1 MKKIKLKTLYLIG
14 IITIGLI
21 GLGIGSTYAMFTTSI
36 EIDNPISLSTTLTSE
51 SDVIETFDVEVAAG
65 GNKEIPLTINNTSN
79 SKLNYS
85 VWYITSAS
93 DIEMGTKLSNS
104 DSSPS
109 SSTIASGETK
119 KVYVQIKNNSTNSI
133 KVTLGVSSST
143 SNIVLSSSMT
153 MVPNTELAFGKNLL
167 EHITNLYNDNTKTTV
182 TNNSITYNYAT
193 SVNLMND
200 RLGSS
205 TTDINGGNIRYYG
218 SNPNN
223 YIYFNCSDYS
233 NQNAETCELWRI
245 IGVFD
250 GKVKIMR
257 STPIESLARDRTQSS
272 ISSPEYNAN
281 WTTSSITT
289 LLNESYYK
297 GDTAG
302 TITYYS
308 SSGITITKTLDMN
321 KIGIKNDTTRNM
333 ISESTWRI
341 GYGTTGFPN
350 VVYSKEEESYS
361 SYSSTWIGKIAL
373 LNLSDYGYAVDLNKC
388 TVSSTNYSTT
398 ECASNNW
405 MHSVITTDTWTLDGS
420 FVTSERTKNAY
431 YIPSTG
437 IFDSATTLG
446 SKSIYPVLN
455 LDVETIISE
464 KSLGNYRKP
473 YKIIPTGVNL
483 KRDNEDDSYLI
494 NHIINLYDNATKST
508 ATNNSITYNLASS
521 VNLMSDR
528 KGNLSTPL
536 NDGNI
541 RYYGANPNNYIYF
554 NCTDYSNQNADTCEL
569 WRIIGVFDGKVKIM
583 RSTPIESLARD
594 RTQSSISSPE
604 YNANWTTSSIT
615 TLLNESYYKGDTAG
629 TITYYSSSGITIT
642 KTLDMNKIGI
652 KNDTTRNMISE
663 STWRIGYGNTSFP
676 NAVYRKEEESYS
688 SYSSKWIGNIALLN
702 LSDYSYAVDLNQC
715 TVSSTKYSTTECASN
730 NWMHSI
736 ITTDT
741 WTLDDSPIS
750 NERATR
756 AYYIPSTGIFDSA
769 TTLGSK
775 SIYPVLYLT
784 IDVMISNKTTGE
796 YRNPYKI
803 ITSGT
808 TIVENKNTL
817 EKYIVNLYDNA
828 TKSTA
833 TNNSITYNLA
843 SSVNLMSDRKGNL
856 STPLNDGNIRYYGA
870 NPNNYIY
877 FNCTD
882 YSNQNAD
889 TCELWRIIGVFDG
902 KVKIMR
908 STPIES
914 LARDRTQSSISSP
927 EYNANWTTS
936 SITTLLNESYY
947 KGDTAGTITYYS
959 SSGITITKT
968 LDMNKIGIKNDT
980 TRNMISESTWRIGY
994 GNTSFPNAVYR
1005 KEEESY
1011 SSYSSKWIGNIALLN
1026 LSDYSYAVDLNQCTV
1041 SSTKYSTTEECASNN
1056 WMHSVITTDTWTL
1069 DGTSTSGE
1077 QTKKAYYIPSTGIFA
1092 SATTLGARSIY
1103 PTVFLKTLTNIK
1115 DGTTGSSDNPF
1126 QIKVS

>member
-36 EIDNPISLSTTLTSE
+36 EIDNPISISTTLTSE

-65 GNKEIPLTINNTSN
+65 GNKEISLTINNTSN

-302 TITYYS
+302 TIPYYS
-308 SSGITITKTLDMN
+308 D
-321 KIGIKNDTTRNM
+321 
-333 ISESTWRI
+333 
-341 GYGTTGFPN
+341 
-350 VVYSKEEESYS
+350 
-361 SYSSTWIGKIAL
+361 
-373 LNLSDYGYAVDLNKC
+373 
-388 TVSSTNYSTT
+388 
-398 ECASNNW
+398 
-405 MHSVITTDTWTLDGS
+405 
-420 FVTSERTKNAY
+420 
-431 YIPSTG
+431 
-437 IFDSATTLG
+437 
-446 SKSIYPVLN
+446 
-455 LDVETIISE
+455 
-464 KSLGNYRKP
+464 
-473 YKIIPTGVNL
+473 
-483 KRDNEDDSYLI
+483 
-494 NHIINLYDNATKST
+494 
-508 ATNNSITYNLASS
+508 
-521 VNLMSDR
+521 
-528 KGNLSTPL
+528 
-536 NDGNI
+536 
-541 RYYGANPNNYIYF
+541 
-554 NCTDYSNQNADTCEL
+554 
-569 WRIIGVFDGKVKIM
+569 
-583 RSTPIESLARD
+583 
-594 RTQSSISSPE
+594 
-604 YNANWTTSSIT
+604 
-615 TLLNESYYKGDTAG
+615 
-629 TITYYSSSGITIT
+629 
-642 KTLDMNKIGI
+642 
-652 KNDTTRNMISE
+652 
-663 STWRIGYGNTSFP
+663 
-676 NAVYRKEEESYS
+676 
-688 SYSSKWIGNIALLN
+688 
-702 LSDYSYAVDLNQC
+702 
-715 TVSSTKYSTTECASN
+715 
-730 NWMHSI
+730 
-736 ITTDT
+736 
-741 WTLDDSPIS
+741 
-750 NERATR
+750 
-756 AYYIPSTGIFDSA
+756 
-769 TTLGSK
+769 
-775 SIYPVLYLT
+775 
-784 IDVMISNKTTGE
+784 
-796 YRNPYKI
+796 
-803 ITSGT
+803 
-808 TIVENKNTL
+808 
-817 EKYIVNLYDNA
+817 
-828 TKSTA
+828 
-833 TNNSITYNLA
+833 
-843 SSVNLMSDRKGNL
+843 
-856 STPLNDGNIRYYGA
+856 
-870 NPNNYIY
+870 
-877 FNCTD
+877 
-882 YSNQNAD
+882 
-889 TCELWRIIGVFDG
+889 
-902 KVKIMR
+902 
-908 STPIES
+908 
-914 LARDRTQSSISSP
+914 
-927 EYNANWTTS
+927 
-936 SITTLLNESYY
+936 
-947 KGDTAGTITYYS
+947 
-959 SSGITITKT
+959 SGITITKT